1 MTNKSANVH
10 IHGITL
16 RNITATGWKSSKGG
30 NDGSAGWFNC
40 ADKVPCTDL
49 TLESVHVFRDAAG
62 KTPAP
67 AFRCDHAFGTAVDTT
82 PSAACL
88 QKLKLDDDGT
98 HGASVSATGGLQFLA
113 PFNPDFETSLENNES
128 LPTFGNLNFAGDV
141 ALLAYA
147 YRQTKVP
154 GMLSLEA
161 THMPNTVWNYQ
172 LLPEGKNGSGL
183 QPGWESALERIMDR
197 ALPLL
202 KSGILRGIFMGDEIC
217 CSHVPYANFS
227 AVASIVRQKLDGT
240 DAIIYANE
248 CTQPF
253 VRTGETWTIPS
264 KLDPAL
270 DYISIDSCPS
280 ERCFL
285 ELITLAVSL
294 TREACSHVDVG
305 RNLCDGST
313 TKELEVFKT
322 FLEEQL
328 RPRLH
333 DHQRVLLVPGLYGDR
348 NTTRSGSM
356 AEQEEYLLAK
366 LEHYYEYA
374 QAEPLIA
381 GLVPWHWSSPPKG
394 YTIYNTVYG
403 LGISAFP
410 KLVARLNEIG
420 KTMSRADA
428 HKSDDTWSEG
438 RRLPSFLAEA
448 APPGAS
454 WRSALQPH
462 HIQLLRQHQ
471 AGPPPTCPNASW
483 HAAAQ
488 GAGLLSVKLFG
499 AVGDGSHD
507 DAPAARA
514 AMNASDACGGCV
526 FFPPGGTYFFATT
539 VALRGC
545 VKGGG
550 GGGGVQDQGRSEVTI
565 SGGGKGTPTVSVSAM
580 NVLVQDLVFYGDTI
594 AIYIANAA
602 IVRFVNVGAQIESDA
617 DHVDAS
623 VEGCNR
629 TACNVVLGSMNA
641 ALVVENS
648 VRLTISWC
656 KRNILNPCVL
666 WWA

>member
-1 MTNKSANVH
+1 MASTDARAGRGPDAPHVTNKSANVH

-98 HGASVSATGGLQFLA
+98 QSRSASAGGLQFLA

-128 LPTFGNLNFAGDV
+128 LPTFGNLNFAGNV

-183 QPGWESALERIMDR
+183 QPGWEAALERIMDR

-202 KSGILRGIFMGDEIC
+202 KSGVLRGIFLGDEIC

-285 ELITLAVSL
+285 DFSIW
-294 TREACSHVDVG
+294 
-305 RNLCDGST
+305 
-313 TKELEVFKT
+313 
-322 FLEEQL
+322 
-328 RPRLH
+328 P
-333 DHQRVLLVPGLYGDR
+333 
-348 NTTRSGSM
+348 
-356 AEQEEYLLAK
+356 
-366 LEHYYEYA
+366 
-374 QAEPLIA
+374 
-381 GLVPWHWSSPPKG
+381 
-394 YTIYNTVYG
+394 
-403 LGISAFP
+403 
-410 KLVARLNEIG
+410 
-420 KTMSRADA
+420 
-428 HKSDDTWSEG
+428 
-438 RRLPSFLAEA
+438 RLPS
-448 APPGAS
+448 
-454 WRSALQPH
+454 R
-462 HIQLLRQHQ
+462 
-471 AGPPPTCPNASW
+471 
-483 HAAAQ
+483 
-488 GAGLLSVKLFG
+488 
-499 AVGDGSHD
+499 
-507 DAPAARA
+507 
-514 AMNASDACGGCV
+514 
-526 FFPPGGTYFFATT
+526 
-539 VALRGC
+539 
-545 VKGGG
+545 
-550 GGGGVQDQGRSEVTI
+550 
-565 SGGGKGTPTVSVSAM
+565 
-580 NVLVQDLVFYGDTI
+580 
-594 AIYIANAA
+594 
-602 IVRFVNVGAQIESDA
+602 
-617 DHVDAS
+617 
-623 VEGCNR
+623 
-629 TACNVVLGSMNA
+629 
-641 ALVVENS
+641 
-648 VRLTISWC
+648 
-656 KRNILNPCVL
+656 
-666 WWA
+666 